1 MNKKNKNVK
10 NNKSTT
16 KSNNNSNQEKST
28 VLLKDPTPNYLTL
41 TIKQD
46 YKTLSFDN
54 ILSKIMTL
62 SSKIVTSAMVLSLI
76 KLFL

>member
-10 NNKSTT
+10 NNKSIT
-16 KSNNNSNQEKST
+16 KSNKNSNQGKST

-62 SSKIVTSAMVLSLI
+62 SSKIVTSAIILSLI

>member
-28 VLLKDPTPNYLTL
+28 VLLKDPTPNYLTH

-54 ILSKIMTL
+54 ILSKIMAL
-62 SSKIVTSAMVLSLI
+62 SSKIVTSAMILSLI